1 MAKEKC
7 SAPNLF
13 RVHEPGDFHQLEDAT
28 FGVVLQTVPRM
39 KPAGQHSLRVAL
51 RTVEI
56 KQVKRTTGSENPQ
69 HFMKRLFPL
78 VRADVMKHKRREYAI
93 EGSFGIGQ
101 LI

>member
-13 RVHEPGDFHQLEDAT
+13 RVHEPGDFHQLEDAA

-39 KPAGQHSLRVAL
+39 KPACQHSLRVAL
-51 RTVEI
+51 RRVKI
-56 KQVKRTTGSENPQ
+56 KQVKSATRPENPPN
-69 HFMKRLFPL
+69 FMKRPFPL
-78 VRADVMKHKRREYAI
+78 VCADVMKHERREHAI
-93 EGSFGIGQ
+93 EGRFGIGQ